1 MTPTVFTRESDPRVA
16 AREALDARGGLKP
29 LRFYVDDTADLRQDS
44 ATLTPL
50 LHESIPGTCS
60 GQSLCL
66 PERVSDPADADV
78 WALPRVWGYYI
89 RSERRGELFAIAER
103 AAAVRKPVL
112 VWHTGDLTPIV
123 PFVNCVVLTNALE
136 RSTRPPNWHAAP
148 RFIADPLA
156 RHASGQLAI
165 RTKGRIPRIGFCGY
179 ANAAP
184 WKVAYSVLHGL
195 HFRVSALSRR
205 SAAQYSFAPPPLV
218 PAAVLRARVLDAL
231 SRNSRVDANFI
242 VRSKYRAGARQA
254 GADHPT
260 VREFFANVMG
270 SDYTVCVRGYGNWS
284 IRLYETLACGRI
296 PVLIDT
302 DCGLPFDDVVDWRRY
317 CVWVPVDDVART
329 GDYVADFHDRLS
341 SDQFRALQY
350 ECRQLW
356 ETRLT
361 RPGFLSHLREY
372 LVSH

>member
-1 MTPTVFTRESDPRVA
+1 MTPSVVARESAPTA
-16 AREALDARGGLKP
+16 ARGEASHERRGPEP
-29 LRFYVDDTADLRQDS
+29 LRFYVDAATDS
-44 ATLTPL
+44 RHDPATLTPL
-50 LHESIPGTCS
+50 LQEAMCGTDLGLSPCM
-60 GQSLCL
+60 
-66 PERVSDPADADV
+66 PERVSDPGEADV

-103 AAAVRKPVL
+103 AAAVGKPVL

-123 PFVNCVVLTNALE
+123 PFANCIVLTNALD
-136 RSTRPPNWHAAP
+136 RSTRPSNWHAAP
-148 RFIADPLA
+148 RFIDDPLA
-156 RHASGQLAI
+156 RYASGQLAI
-165 RTKGRIPRIGFCGY
+165 RPKGRIPRIGFCGY
-179 ANAAP
+179 ANAAA

-195 HFRVSALSRR
+195 HFRVNALGRQSATP
-205 SAAQYSFAPPPLV
+205 YSFEPPPLL

-231 SRNSRVDANFI
+231 GRHSRVDANFV
-242 VRSKYRAGARQA
+242 VRSKYRAGAREA

-260 VREFFANVMG
+260 VREFFDNVLG

-302 DCGLPFDDVVDWRRY
+302 NCVLPFDDIVDWRRY
-317 CVWVPVDDVART
+317 CVWVPSDDVARA

-341 SDQFRALQY
+341 ADQFLALQH
-350 ECRQLW
+350 ECRGLW

-361 RPGFLSHLREY
+361 RSGFLSHLREY